1 MKKEVMAIYD
11 LEMFLKYRTEKSV
24 VLKLILVV
32 L

>member
-1 MKKEVMAIYD
+1 MKKEVMDIYD
-11 LEMFLKYRTEKSV
+11 LEMFLTYRTEKSV